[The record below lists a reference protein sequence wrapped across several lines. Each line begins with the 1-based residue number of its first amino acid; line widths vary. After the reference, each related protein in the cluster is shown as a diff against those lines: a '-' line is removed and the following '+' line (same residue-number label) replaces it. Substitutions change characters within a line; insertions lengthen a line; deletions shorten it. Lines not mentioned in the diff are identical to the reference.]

1 MEAKF
6 ESIISNLQQ
15 NRTYSN
21 YCAAENAIKGHEH
34 NNYLKV
40 AILRDYTIE
49 PLIPVLKGEIC
60 LLGFMP
66 SVYLGE
72 YNAIAQDVFNSESG
86 FYKFNPNFIIISQ
99 WPNQFAPKFFNRF
112 LSTVNEVFPKRSP
125 AVLFKL

>member
-21 YCAAENAIKGHEH
+21 YCATENAINGLEH
-34 NNYLKV
+34 NDYLKV

-72 YNAIAQDVFNSESG
+72 YNAIAQDVFNSESE
-86 FYKFNPNFIIISQ
+86 FYKFNPNIII
-99 WPNQFAPKFFNRF
+99 
-112 LSTVNEVFPKRSP
+112 
-125 AVLFKL
+125 